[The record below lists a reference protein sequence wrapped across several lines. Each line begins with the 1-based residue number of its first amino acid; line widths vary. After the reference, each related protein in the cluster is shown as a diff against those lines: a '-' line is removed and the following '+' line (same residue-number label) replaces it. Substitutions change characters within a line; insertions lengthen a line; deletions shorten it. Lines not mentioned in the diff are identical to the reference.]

1 MNRKINILHTL
12 LLVSKNQTELNV
24 VTTGIIIDMCSF
36 FLVEMRGVVEPRR
49 VKCPP
54 GHFTFPPFQLAHS
67 KQKKFTPLCGAL
79 FFGGDEGS

>member
-36 FLVEMRGVVEPRR
+36 FGGDEGSCRAASGKMSTR
-49 VKCPP
+49 
-54 GHFTFPPFQLAHS
+54 TFYFSSFSTRSFQA
-67 KQKKFTPLCGAL
+67 KKFAPLCGAL

>member
-36 FLVEMRGVVEPRR
+36 FGGDEGSCRAASGKMSTR
-49 VKCPP
+49 
-54 GHFTFPPFQLAHS
+54 TFYFSSFSTRSFQA
-67 KQKKFTPLCGAL
+67 KKIHTTLWCS